1 MLILIFPLLTCFS
14 TCTPS
19 SGHLPEMQVQYSSAS
34 RSSSEEKVTFD
45 GSGQGVCTSGV
56 TLVAIVTPDFVGVHG
71 SGEGDKGELACW
83 ARFVLKN
90 KPQTVGFVRT
100 SCF

>member
-1 MLILIFPLLTCFS
+1 M
-14 TCTPS
+14 
-19 SGHLPEMQVQYSSAS
+19 
-34 RSSSEEKVTFD
+34 TFD

-56 TLVAIVTPDFVGVHG
+56 TLVPTVTPDFVGVHG

-90 KPQTVGFVRT
+90 KPKQTRLFLITVGVPTVKMSILLSLEQLSF
-100 SCF
+100 FM

>member
-1 MLILIFPLLTCFS
+1 M
-14 TCTPS
+14 
-19 SGHLPEMQVQYSSAS
+19 
-34 RSSSEEKVTFD
+34 TFD

-56 TLVAIVTPDFVGVHG
+56 TLVPTVTPDFVGVHG

-90 KPQTVGFVRT
+90 KPKKTAVFNNTVCGVPTVKMSILLSLEQLSLFM
-100 SCF
+100 